1 MAYRENNELS
11 SNDIVCF
18 NNGNNI
24 TAGGYTINSC
34 FLRNNFLPLSKS
46 KLNDNKLDNL
56 INELSIPAGLLSLQ
70 NNVIRDASVDD
81 DDSDDIDK
89 IIDIHINNKNRK
101 HSYNDF
107 YFNDDEDE
115 NKLTNDIDNDKYSRN
130 KVISSELY
138 DKLLD
143 IVDTVTSERKKP
155 KEKKQTKN
163 KGNKFKKVNKK
174 TKKQNKKQ
182 NKKTK

>member
-46 KLNDNKLDNL
+46 KL

-70 NNVIRDASVDD
+70 NNVIHDLSSKNNLNVDQD
-81 DDSDDIDK
+81 DDIDK

-107 YFNDDEDE
+107 YFNHDDEHE
-115 NKLTNDIDNDKYSRN
+115 NKLHNEIDNDKYSGN

-143 IVDTVTSERKKP
+143 IVDTVTSERKKS

-163 KGNKFKKVNKK
+163 KNKVNRFKKVNKK
-174 TKKQNKKQ
+174 TKKQNKKKQ
-182 NKKTK
+182 N